1 MAHLK
6 LLNTKCKN
14 TAKHSHGGDTYLAY
28 LQEEI
33 LANHARNITKNIIMF
48 NAKSQMLEGSL
59 GDLTTLPIMAALM
72 TGSFDLSTAA
82 FSTGYSDISSD
93 VIATASCGACVLNE
107 DFAGPDYYVTLSASA
122 GAVVLDDVT
131 TGQNAKSLFV
141 YISASS
147 PDPADSKLLAC
158 FVTSSGAG
166 IDINTNDG
174 DVTFNWD
181 ANGIFGLSCGI

>member
-1 MAHLK
+1 M
-6 LLNTKCKN
+6 
-14 TAKHSHGGDTYLAY
+14 SG
-28 LQEEI
+28 
-33 LANHARNITKNIIMF
+33 ITKNIIML

-82 FSTGYSDISSD
+82 MFTGYSDISSD
-93 VIATASCGACVLNE
+93 VIATASCGACVLNP
-107 DFAGPDYYVTLSASA
+107 DFVGPDWYVTLSASA

-147 PDPADSKLLAC
+147 ADPADSKLLAC
-158 FVTSSGAG
+158 FVTSSAVG

-174 DVTFNWD
+174 DITFNWD